1 MGDTLR
7 NTLTKQER
15 LTNVKLI
22 ENLYKINESAKAF
35 PLILVYNYH
44 TIENI
49 TQVMFSVSKKK
60 FKRAVDRNKIKRLMK
75 ECYRLQ
81 KHHFYSALE
90 GKTIYGSLMYTGSEI
105 PSYELIFKTFEKLI
119 AKLNEKNG

>member
-7 NTLTKQER
+7 NTLSKSER

-22 ENLYKINESAKAF
+22 ENLYKINESVKAF
-35 PLILVYNYH
+35 PLILIYNYH

-60 FKRAVDRNKIKRLMK
+60 FKRAVDRNRVKRLMK

-81 KHHFYSALE
+81 KQDFYTALN
-90 GKTIYGSLMYTGSEI
+90 GKAIYGSLMYTGTELPNYEI
-105 PSYELIFKTFEKLI
+105 LYKTFEKII
-119 AKLNEKNG
+119 AKLNEKGR